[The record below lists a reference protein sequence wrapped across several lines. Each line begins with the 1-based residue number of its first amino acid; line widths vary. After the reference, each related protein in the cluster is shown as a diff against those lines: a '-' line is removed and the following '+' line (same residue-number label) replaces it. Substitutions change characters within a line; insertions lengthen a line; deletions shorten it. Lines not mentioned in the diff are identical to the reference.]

1 MITDRGFNLVGQMM
15 IGLPE
20 STIDDEIRTAR
31 EISEMCGAAR
41 IYPTVVFRDT
51 DLCGMAESGKYLPLT
66 LEDAVRRENKNSAKE
81 QKEAA
86 ETEEV
91 KVNYLRAI
99 EERFTG
105 ITGRRCKIAD
115 KKRGVKTIT
124 LEYRDDGDLEE
135 LLKKLAG
142 DDVFKDF

>member
-51 DLCGMAESGKYLPLT
+51 DLCGMTESGNYLPLT
-66 LEDAVRRENKNSAKE
+66 LEEIFIYELGGADYAVKD
-81 QKEAA
+81 
-86 ETEEV
+86 
-91 KVNYLRAI
+91 I
-99 EERFTG
+99 
-105 ITGRRCKIAD
+105 
-115 KKRGVKTIT
+115 
-124 LEYRDDGDLEE
+124 
-135 LLKKLAG
+135 LL
-142 DDVFKDF
+142 

>member
-1 MITDRGFNLVGQMM
+1 M
-15 IGLPE
+15 
-20 STIDDEIRTAR
+20 SASR
-31 EISEMCGAAR
+31 EKKNRQELAAQGHVDPR
-41 IYPTVVFRDT
+41 VER
-51 DLCGMAESGKYLPLT
+51 
-66 LEDAVRRENKNSAKE
+66 E

-105 ITGRRCKIAD
+105 LTGRRCKIAD
-115 KKRGVKTIT
+115 KKRGVKTLT